1 MSSSSKS
8 SQQSLNTLPF
18 SSNGQQTTR
27 FVIVSKVSLGY
38 DEKTLLHSLGHTYV
52 GVERVSRL
60 YDQDENPTDEI
71 RVDFKTDKETMK
83 ILQAQY
89 IFIDG
94 KKYPAHKYQPLVCH
108 RCQKEGHYASQCPRK
123 PLTEERFHEL
133 LEMQKKQLQNMM
145 DSFEAKWNAR
155 LSELNGSSTGT
166 NLQSIVPICK
176 DLTTFCQ
183 QFNQQNIQMQRQLGS
198 IVNRVQNMQTNSN
211 IQPVQ
216 SK

>member
-27 FVIVSKVSLGY
+27 SVIASKVSLDY
-38 DEKTLLHSLGHTYV
+38 DEKTLLHSLGHTYL
-52 GVERVSRL
+52 GVENVSRL
-60 YDQDENPTDEI
+60 YDQDENPMDEI
-71 RVDFKTDKETMK
+71 RVDFKTNKETMK

-94 KKYPAHKYQPLVCH
+94 KKYPANGYQPLVCH
-108 RCQKEGHYASQCPRK
+108 RCQQEGHYASQCPRK
-123 PLTEERFHEL
+123 PLTEERFHKL
-133 LEMQKKQLQNMM
+133 LEMQQKQLQNMM
-145 DSFEAKWNAR
+145 NSFEAKWNAR
-155 LSELNGSSTGT
+155 LSELNGSSTDT
-166 NLQSIVPICK
+166 NLQSMVSIFK
-176 DLTTFCQ
+176 DLTTVCQ

-211 IQPVQ
+211 SQPVQ